1 MNYLIRLQKFGEDVS
16 HCFVDSDGAQTAAD
30 NKKFSIGVDSNQN
43 GLHPGSVL
51 TSMVKRVDLAVYNAY
66 KDAKDDKFTPGIVA
80 LGVKEDGVAYALD
93 DNNKAL
99 ITPEMTA
106 AVDKAKAD
114 IISGAVKVH
123 DYMADN
129 SCPK

>member
-1 MNYLIRLQKFGEDVS
+1 M
-16 HCFVDSDGAQTAAD
+16 
-30 NKKFSIGVDSNQN
+30 
-43 GLHPGSVL
+43 
-51 TSMVKRVDLAVYNAY
+51 
-66 KDAKDDKFTPGIVA
+66 
-80 LGVKEDGVAYALD
+80 AYALD

-114 IISGAVKVH
+114 IIAGTVKVH